1 MSLTKERSFY
11 LDNVKSVLIFFVVI
25 GHFAEVAVSHSDI
38 FKSLFLWLYTF
49 HMPLFIFITGYLSKN
64 LINNKE
70 RVLKKSFEYFTLYFF
85 LKIFIFFTRYFA
97 EGHKTFY
104 ILKES
109 SVPWYL
115 LAISI
120 MILAS
125 YFLRNINPKVIL
137 VLSIILALFAGYDKT
152 VGDFL
157 ALSRTLVFFPFFYL
171 GLICDEQHLKR
182 IANNKKIAFIGLI
195 IILITLLFTILNVDL
210 VYNLRP
216 LLTARNSYK
225 ELKAEL
231 VMYGPLLRLLVYFI
245 GSILSVSFLAVI
257 PKCNLGYF
265 STIGKN
271 TLQIYFYHRPILWI
285 IIGLGVD
292 KWLQSTFGSFLGN
305 VSWLAISI
313 ALTLLLSL
321 SVLGKPFKMWN
332 NFLFNNN

>member
-85 LKIFIFFTRYFA
+85 LNIFIFFTRYFA

-125 YFLRNINPKVIL
+125 YFLRNINPKVIVDIL
-137 VLSIILALFAGYDKT
+137 ADKTHKLMFSSGEKSYLGYKANDNMLSNIKIILQKM
-152 VGDFL
+152 
-157 ALSRTLVFFPFFYL
+157 
-171 GLICDEQHLKR
+171 LK
-182 IANNKKIAFIGLI
+182 
-195 IILITLLFTILNVDL
+195 
-210 VYNLRP
+210 
-216 LLTARNSYK
+216 
-225 ELKAEL
+225 
-231 VMYGPLLRLLVYFI
+231 
-245 GSILSVSFLAVI
+245 
-257 PKCNLGYF
+257 
-265 STIGKN
+265 
-271 TLQIYFYHRPILWI
+271 
-285 IIGLGVD
+285 
-292 KWLQSTFGSFLGN
+292 
-305 VSWLAISI
+305 
-313 ALTLLLSL
+313 LTLEANDEL
-321 SVLGKPFKMWN
+321 
-332 NFLFNNN
+332 